1 MVVGY
6 IRNYA
11 YLVPKKVAPNY
22 TQGPGFNPKP
32 EILIPIRVSEI
43 DQVLPG
49 SSNLLIMYNDGSD
62 LDVRFIP
69 IGGDQSG
76 VDLPGGSSDGMEALF
91 WDWVASINKGVPTP
105 TLDKFFQNALSDSI
119 NNFSGVNTFLQIIV
133 NYQAGPANLLSWHV
147 GQNQKFLRLFRKDV
161 NQFYGEV
168 IPVEAVY
175 GGEISQYSLI
185 DPSLE
190 GKWKWLQLNG
200 EEKEITYSVPANL
213 NMDLNF
219 AYYPGVWDFVNV
231 QVIIRS
237 VIIDGEAARLC
248 LQAMTKINFQNTGNV
263 GQGPGVDWTLTYN
276 TGVSST
282 TKLEYEYFLEDGS
295 IQGGTAGVP
304 RLALRIPQSEAVPG
318 NWEDFAFL
326 NGGFGTAITNIVGPN
341 FDQAT
346 SGDDIWANAL
356 SSAINNLKNS
366 NESVATFTGPEGFD
380 ITNLT

>member
-6 IRNYA
+6 LRQYA
-11 YLVPKKVAPNY
+11 YLVPKRIAPNY

-43 DQVLPG
+43 SQILPTSSSLFINYKDG
-49 SSNLLIMYNDGSD
+49 SSLQIQFY
-62 LDVRFIP
+62 P

-76 VDLPGGSSDGMEALF
+76 VFLPGGDENGMEDLF
-91 WDWVASINKGVPTP
+91 YDWVASINKGVPTP
-105 TLDKFFQNALSDSI
+105 TLDEFFQNATSDSI
-119 NNFSGVNTFLQIIV
+119 NNVTANTFLQIIAI
-133 NYQAGPANLLSWHV
+133 QTAGTASQQTMPSK
-147 GQNQKFLRLFRKDV
+147 KFLRLFRKDV
-161 NQFYGEV
+161 GQFYSTV
-168 IPVEAVY
+168 VPVDTVY

-185 DPSLE
+185 DPSLQ
-190 GKWKWLQLNG
+190 GKWKWLQLDG
-200 EEKEITYSVPANL
+200 EEKEITYSVPTNL

-248 LQAMTKINFQNTGNV
+248 LEAMTKINFQNTGTV
-263 GQGPGVDWTLTYN
+263 GQGPGVDWTFTYN

-341 FDQAT
+341 FEEAT

-356 SSAINNLKNS
+356 SSAINNLNDS